1 MIIKNYLLLLYPHHK
16 FKEFQSN
23 GNKLLIAS
31 DICDLRG
38 NLLKEAPVGFNF
50 ENVLKAL
57 LVLSKAVNLDLQMQ
71 PKKTVVKYPHKWG
84 KLNVGTT
91 AQASAQTLLVIQIIH
106 RWRKSITK

>member
-1 MIIKNYLLLLYPHHK
+1 MSDRGQY
-16 FKEFQSN
+16 QSHRRT
-23 GNKLLIAS
+23 S

-71 PKKTVVKYPHKWG
+71 PKKTVVKYPYKWG
-84 KLNVGTT
+84 KLNMGTP
-91 AQASAQTLLVIQIIH
+91 AGSSLQTNIYRYAH
-106 RWRKSITK
+106 F

>member
-1 MIIKNYLLLLYPHHK
+1 M
-16 FKEFQSN
+16 
-23 GNKLLIAS
+23 
-31 DICDLRG
+31 
-38 NLLKEAPVGFNF
+38 KEAPVGFNF

-91 AQASAQTLLVIQIIH
+91 AGTNKQTNICALLVIENINSL
-106 RWRKSITK
+106 RKSITK